1 VGAVQ
6 VTAVDHPVVAEKIT
20 GLRDVR
26 TDTPTFRR
34 LVDDLV
40 TLLSYEAT
48 RNVPVADIAVETPLS
63 RAAGVRL
70 TEPPPLV
77 VPVLR
82 AGLGML
88 DGFIRLLPDAEVGFA
103 GLARDEE
110 TAEASWYTDRI
121 PDDASGRVTFVLDP
135 MLATGGTLVAV
146 IDALR
151 RRRAGPI
158 TGVCLLAAPEGSA
171 RVDAAFPDDDVSLVV
186 AAVDEKLDE
195 RSFIVPGLGD
205 AGDRLF
211 GSHPR

>member
-1 VGAVQ
+1 VQ
-6 VTAVDHPVVAEKIT
+6 VIAVDHPVVAEKIT
-20 GLRDVR
+20 GLRDVT

-40 TLLSYEAT
+40 TLLTYEAT
-48 RNVPVADIAVETPLS
+48 RNLPVDDIEVQTPLIKT
-63 RAAGVRL
+63 RGVRI
-70 TEPPPLV
+70 TQPPPLV

-121 PDDASGRVTFVLDP
+121 PDDASGRATYVLDP

-146 IDALR
+146 VEALR
-151 RRRAGPI
+151 RRRAEHI
-158 TGVCLLAAPEGSA
+158 TCVCLLAAPEGIA
-171 RVDAAFPDDDVSLVV
+171 RLDAAFPLDDIVLVV
-186 AAVDEKLDE
+186 AAIDEKLDE